1 MGPNFLSSGSSSS
14 STSLS
19 SSGSSSSSTSLSSSG
34 SSSSSTS
41 LSSSG
46 SSLSICCCN
55 GCTDHTTGW
64 RSRVRSE
71 ANISSDR
78 MVLRMSGFS

>member
-19 SSGSSSSSTSLSSSG
+19 SSGSSSSTSLSSSG

-46 SSLSICCCN
+46 SSLSICCCS
-55 GCTDHTTGW
+55 GCCDHAIGC
-64 RSRVRSE
+64 RFCDASS
-71 ANISSDR
+71 ASMSSDR
-78 MVLRMSGFS
+78 MVLPMSCFS